1 MEQPDLWPPNFFMEI
16 SQVPLDIIQN
26 TFERVQVPQKGPS
39 PGGFKFLKK
48 MEKILQ
54 NLKYGLEPPIFGRS
68 SSVIP
73 ILIALTIPFC
83 RAILNIDLVALTNEM

>member
-26 TFERVQVPQKGPS
+26 TFERVQVPQKGPP

-48 MEKILQ
+48 IEKILQ
-54 NLKYGLEPPIFGRS
+54 NLEYGLEPTIFDRS
-68 SSVIP
+68 LIVIP
-73 ILIALTIPFC
+73 FRKALTIPVA
-83 RAILNIDLVALTNEM
+83 RAILNINLVALTNEI

>member
-1 MEQPDLWPPNFFMEI
+1 M
-16 SQVPLDIIQN
+16 
-26 TFERVQVPQKGPS
+26 
-39 PGGFKFLKK
+39 KK

-73 ILIALTIPFC
+73 ILKALTIPVA
-83 RAILNIDLVALTNEM
+83 RAILNINLVALTNEI

>member
-1 MEQPDLWPPNFFMEI
+1 MEI

-26 TFERVQVPQKGPS
+26 TFERVQVPQKGPP

-73 ILIALTIPFC
+73 FRKALAIPV
-83 RAILNIDLVALTNEM
+83 AGVILNIDRLALTNEI